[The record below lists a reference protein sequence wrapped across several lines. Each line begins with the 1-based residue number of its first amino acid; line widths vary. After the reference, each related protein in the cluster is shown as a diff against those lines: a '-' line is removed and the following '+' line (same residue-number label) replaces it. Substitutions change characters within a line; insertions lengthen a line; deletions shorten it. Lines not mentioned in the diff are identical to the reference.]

1 MYVSLRHGPGVGE
14 YLKTKNPDVQV
25 VLADP
30 QGSVLY
36 NHFTHGKLERSEGSS
51 ITEGIGQGR
60 VTQNLNGAP
69 VDRAILVLDSEAVA
83 MTFYLLHE
91 EGFFVGASS
100 GLNVAAAVRVAKDMG
115 PGHTVVTCLCDSG
128 QRYYARLF
136 NREWLK
142 SKDLLD
148 SIPEKYRDSLHC

>member
-1 MYVSLRHGPGVGE
+1 
-14 YLKTKNPDVQV
+14 
-25 VLADP
+25 
-30 QGSVLY
+30 
-36 NHFTHGKLERSEGSS
+36 
-51 ITEGIGQGR
+51 

-83 MTFYLLHE
+83 M
-91 EGFFVGASS
+91 
-100 GLNVAAAVRVAKDMG
+100 VAKDMG

-148 SIPEKYRDSLHC
+148 SVPEKYRDSLHC